1 MHLRDLHYIRRS
13 DRRVIWFLLVIFVI
27 VSAVLWF
34 FYDKEPMVSTVP
46 DGDSAMMS
54 RRGGSYYPNGFPRG
68 GGNRF
73 YAVPGRAVSRF
84 PFDPNTADSTE
95 LLALGLAPWQ
105 VRSIYR
111 YRAKG
116 GVFRKR
122 EDFGRIYGLT
132 RRQYRDLAP
141 YVRIGADYQP
151 YDYVSNRAPYGTA
164 YRQAADSFFAHHYP
178 TKLRQGEYI
187 ELNEA
192 DTTQLVK
199 VPGIGRYYAKEI
211 AFRRKYLGGY
221 YSVEQLLE
229 IADFPKETLAYFEVN
244 PAKVHRLNVNK
255 LSLNE
260 LKRHPYINYYQAKD
274 IVDYRRLYGPIHDIE
289 ELKLMKDFTKA
300 DFERLRHYVEY

>member
-13 DRRVIWFLLVIFVI
+13 DRRVIWFLLVLFVI

-34 FYDKEPMVSTVP
+34 FHDNESMTSALSAADSTV
-46 DGDSAMMS
+46 MS
-54 RRGGSYYPNGFPRG
+54 RSGGSYRFKDDPRG
-68 GGNRF
+68 GNRY
-73 YAVPGRAVSRF
+73 YAVPGRASSRF

-116 GVFRKR
+116 GVFRRR
-122 EDFGRIYGLT
+122 EDFGRVYGMT
-132 RRQYRDLAP
+132 RKQYRDLAP

-151 YDYVSNRAPYGTA
+151 YDNADRRSPYTTT
-164 YRQAADSFFAHHYP
+164 YRQAFDSAVTHHYP
-178 TKLRQGEYI
+178 TKLRLGEHI

-192 DTTQLVK
+192 DTTLLMK

-221 YSVEQLLE
+221 YSAEQLLE
-229 IADFPKETLAYFEVN
+229 IADFPKETLTYFEVD

-274 IVDYRRLYGPIHDIE
+274 IVDYRRLYGAIHDIE

-300 DFERLRHYVEY
+300 DFERLKHYIEY